1 MRVLIIGGTGGIGG
15 YIAAKLAARGDDV
28 TISSRNAP
36 PAGLPISDLPF
47 IPGSYVDDSIGV
59 DDLRGFDAM
68 IFAAANDVRQA
79 PQGMSAEEEEAFYR
93 RMNDVGVP
101 RFFERARAAGIGRT
115 AYIGSFYP
123 QARPDLIEGN
133 IYIRSRDT
141 TDRAVRALAAP
152 DFHVVSL
159 NAPWIVGSMPGRE
172 NRLYSALVRWARG
185 EMPAIPPFAIPG
197 GVNFM
202 SIHALA
208 DAVLGG
214 LERGENGR
222 GYLVG
227 GENLWFREFF
237 GLFFEAVGR
246 PTALEERDQEH
257 PLFPDAA
264 LPAGRSGTIF
274 YEPEGVTELG
284 YDPTDLRRTVQE
296 IAAATA

>member
-15 YIAAKLAARGDDV
+15 YIATQLTARGDDV
-28 TISSRNAP
+28 TISARNAP
-36 PAGLPISDLPF
+36 PPGLAISDLPF
-47 IPGSYVDDSIGV
+47 LAGSYVDDSLSV
-59 DDLRGFDAM
+59 TDLRGFDAM

-79 PQGMSAEEEEAFYR
+79 PRDVPADEEESFYR

-101 RFFERARAAGIGRT
+101 AFFEKARAAGIERT

-123 QARPDLIEGN
+123 QARPDLIAGN

-141 TDRAVRALAAP
+141 TDRAVRALAAH

-202 SIHALA
+202 SIQALN

-227 GENLWFREFF
+227 GENLHFREFF

-246 PTALEERDQEH
+246 PTTLEVRDQEH

-274 YEPEGVTELG
+274 YEPEGVSELG
-284 YDPTDLRRTVQE
+284 YEPADLRRAVQQ
-296 IAAATA
+296 IAAATP